1 MRKKVMKKG
10 DKEKKTK
17 EADDRTRRECCDSYI
32 FYKKKLF
39 IPNFCYDDFL
49 LFLCLDYVY

>member
-32 FYKKKLF
+32 FYKKK
-39 IPNFCYDDFL
+39 IVYSKL
-49 LFLCLDYVY
+49 LL